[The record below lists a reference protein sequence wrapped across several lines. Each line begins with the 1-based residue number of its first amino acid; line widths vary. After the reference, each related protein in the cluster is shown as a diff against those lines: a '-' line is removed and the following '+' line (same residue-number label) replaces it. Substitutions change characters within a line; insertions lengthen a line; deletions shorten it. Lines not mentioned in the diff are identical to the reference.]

1 MLQKI
6 CFNLPCVIFAGGK
19 SSRMGEDKALL
30 PFGGFDTLTQFQ
42 LSRLKPLFSSIYISC
57 KDSSKFSFDANFI
70 EDMDSS
76 FAPAVAIDT
85 IFCKLGCERFFAI
98 SVDTPFVGDS
108 VISKLLE
115 QDDACHDAVVPS
127 VDGSLEPLCAIYH
140 GAIRVKVQRAMAEQ
154 NYKLTSLLDDALLV
168 EFEPSEQFLNMNR
181 PEDYQKALLRLEVMN
196 EA

>member
-1 MLQKI
+1 M
-6 CFNLPCVIFAGGK
+6 FNLPCVIFAGGR

-57 KDSSKFSFDANFI
+57 KDSSKFFFEANFI

-76 FAPAVAIDT
+76 FAPAVAIDAV
-85 IFCKLGCERFFAI
+85 FGKLGCERFFAI
-98 SVDTPFVGDS
+98 SVDTPFVDKTI
-108 VISKLLE
+108 VSKLYE
-115 QDDACHDAVVPS
+115 SDDLCHDAVVAS
-127 VDGSLEPLCAIYH
+127 VDGTLEPLCTIYH
-140 GAIRVKVQRAMAEQ
+140 NAIRVKVQRAMAEQ
-154 NYKLTSLLDDALLV
+154 NYKLALLLSDALLV

-181 PEDYQKALLRLEVMN
+181 PQDYQKALLQLEAMN